1 MPKCLVCIGHYGQGY
16 HKPSFKKIRLLFL
29 CHRNLI
35 ENHKYLSNTNKSL
48 FKDVCEEYFMSE
60 NMSVFNGRKG
70 KKAYHI

>member
-1 MPKCLVCIGHYGQGY
+1 MDKVTIDPVLKRYGY
-16 HKPSFKKIRLLFL
+16 YFW

-35 ENHKYLSNTNKSL
+35 ENHKYLTNKSL